1 MLALF
6 FIAHTY
12 TGSPARFSSDLPSVR
27 LSAFFPDES
36 CVVVSMTT
44 EDDLLNDDS
53 SEEKEVFSLTV
64 VADDETVPVVATAV
78 DADGVLAVAVVWR
91 AGFDGEDAVVVAE
104 VVCVDGVLIMCV
116 IRNGEVDGIGTGL
129 VTRPVT
135 DEAVFNVGR
144 KDDVDGEGDVLVRV
158 DDADGVVV

>member
-1 MLALF
+1 
-6 FIAHTY
+6 
-12 TGSPARFSSDLPSVR
+12 
-27 LSAFFPDES
+27 
-36 CVVVSMTT
+36 MTT

-78 DADGVLAVAVVWR
+78 DADGVVAVAVVWR
-91 AGFDGEDAVVVAE
+91 AGFDWDDAVVVAE
-104 VVCVDGVLIMCV
+104 VVCVDGVLIMRV
-116 IRNGEVDGIGTGL
+116 ILDGEDDGVGTGL

-135 DEAVFNVGR
+135 DVAVFNVVR

-158 DDADGVVV
+158 DDSDGVVV